1 MRKEKLKTRVA
12 RSKESIPC
20 VYWDIDYVDELDHKS
35 NMDFYLKFPPEEY
48 FIEAIE
54 YSFNKDW
61 HLHSIKEE
69 ELNIK
74 E

>member
-20 VYWDIDYVDELDHKS
+20 VYWDIDYVDELDQIS

-54 YSFNKDW
+54 YRFNKDW
-61 HLHSIKEE
+61 HLHSIKEK